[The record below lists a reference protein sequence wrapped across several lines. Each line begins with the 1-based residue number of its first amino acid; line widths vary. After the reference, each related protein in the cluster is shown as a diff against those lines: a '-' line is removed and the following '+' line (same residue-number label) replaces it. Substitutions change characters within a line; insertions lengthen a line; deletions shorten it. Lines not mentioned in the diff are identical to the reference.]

1 MINDVA
7 AENRP
12 EIGVRWNLR
21 KPRINRAPYPEVAA
35 VDTRD
40 LASDRIEINNIV
52 VFADE
57 EGWFFFAGKPVY
69 LHKSVAVDLVF
80 ADTLRMTD
88 QQVAITAAEEFCKLI
103 IGQAGLYWNN
113 SKFFS
118 VEFLNAIR
126 ETDPAKI
133 IFIKGNI
140 CQGALQQAFVYI
152 IAEGIIPVDALGIR
166 FRSGC
171 QGKHAPI

>member
-1 MINDVA
+1 MVNDVA

-69 LHKSVAVDLVF
+69 LHKPVAVDLVF
-80 ADTLRMTD
+80 ADTLRITD

-103 IGQAGLYWNN
+103 IGQAGLYGNN
-113 SKFFS
+113 RKIFPI
-118 VEFLNAIR
+118 EFLDAVWKA
-126 ETDPAKI
+126 DPAKI
-133 IFIKGNI
+133 VLVIS
-140 CQGALQQAFVYI
+140 YI
-152 IAEGIIPVDALGIR
+152 
-166 FRSGC
+166 S
-171 QGKHAPI
+171 